1 MGINIT
7 YKGKGRNM
15 KLGIIGAGKIAQ
27 EVLTFI
33 NDIEN
38 IDLVA
43 IAATP
48 RSEEKLKNLSE
59 KYGIDKYYTDYEDL
73 IKNSEVEV
81 VYVALPNN
89 LHYEVMDKALDHG
102 KDIICEKPF
111 TVNINQTL
119 KIFKKAESKDRLVLE
134 AMSNRFI
141 PNAIKVKEEI
151 PKLGKMKIV
160 SFNYSQYSS
169 RYDRFKNDD
178 IAPAFS
184 LENAGGALMD
194 LNIYNIDYAINLF
207 GRPKDVRYFPNI
219 EKSIDT
225 SGICL
230 LDYEDFKVVCIGA
243 KDSSASLINT
253 IQGEE
258 GTIEIPDAL
267 NNFGSY
273 KIKETGGEYESY
285 NQNEDK
291 SRLYYEFVAFEEIIR
306 TRDIKRAEELKE
318 ITLITA
324 EVLNQARIE
333 AGIFFPADSE
343 S

>member
-1 MGINIT
+1 
-7 YKGKGRNM
+7 M
-15 KLGIIGAGKIAQ
+15 KLGIIGAGMIAQ

-33 NDIEN
+33 NEIQG
-38 IDLVA
+38 IDPVA
-43 IAATP
+43 LAATP
-48 RSEEKLKNLSE
+48 RSEDKLRALSE
-59 KYGIDKYYTDYEDL
+59 KYGIGEYYTDYEKLLQNPD
-73 IKNSEVEV
+73 VEV

-89 LHYEVMDKALDHG
+89 LHYEVMDKALEAN

-111 TVNINQTL
+111 TANINQAL
-119 KIFKKAESKDRLVLE
+119 KIFKKAESKGKIVVE

-141 PNAIKVKEEI
+141 PNALKVKEEI
-151 PKLGKMKIV
+151 KKLGKLKIV

-169 RYDRFKNDD
+169 RYDRFREGD

-184 LENAGGALMD
+184 LEYAGGALMD
-194 LNIYNIDYAINLF
+194 LNIYNIDYAVNLF

-225 SGICL
+225 SGVCL

-253 IQGEE
+253 IQGED

-273 KIKETGGEYESY
+273 KIKKTGGNYESH
-285 NQNEDK
+285 NENEEK

-306 TRDIKRAEELKE
+306 KRDMEKVEALKE
-318 ITLITA
+318 NTLITA
-324 EVLNQARIE
+324 EVINQARIE

>member
-1 MGINIT
+1 
-7 YKGKGRNM
+7 M

-33 NDIEN
+33 NKIDG

-48 RSEEKLKNLSE
+48 RSEDKLKNLSE
-59 KYGIDKYYTDYEDL
+59 EYRIDKYYTDYEKLLENPD
-73 IKNSEVEV
+73 VEV

-89 LHYEVMDKALDHG
+89 LHYEVMDKALDFG

-111 TVNINQTL
+111 AANINQAL
-119 KIFKKAESKDRLVLE
+119 KIFKKAEEKNLIVLE

-141 PNAIKVKEEI
+141 PNALKVKEEL
-151 PKLGKMKIV
+151 PKLGKIKIV

-169 RYDRFKNDD
+169 RYDRFKKGD

-184 LENAGGALMD
+184 LGNAGGALMD
-194 LNIYNIDYAINLF
+194 LNIYNIDYVVNLF
-207 GRPKDVRYFPNI
+207 GRPSDVKYYPNI

-225 SGICL
+225 SGVCI

-243 KDSSASLINT
+243 KDSSASLTNT

-273 KIKETGGEYESY
+273 RIKETGGDYEDY
-285 NQNEDK
+285 NLNEDE

-306 TRDIKRAEELKE
+306 TRDMERVEKYKE
-318 ITLITA
+318 NTLITA

-343 S
+343 D

>member
-1 MGINIT
+1 
-7 YKGKGRNM
+7 M
-15 KLGIIGAGKIAQ
+15 KLGIIGAGMIAQ

-33 NDIEN
+33 GEIEN
-38 IDLVA
+38 IEVVA

-48 RSEEKLKNLSE
+48 RSAEKLRNLSE
-59 KYGIDKYYTDYEDL
+59 KYGISKYYTAYEEL
-73 IKNSEVEV
+73 LANPEIEV

-89 LHYEVMDKALDHG
+89 LHYEVMDKALDAG

-111 TVNINQTL
+111 TANVNQAL
-119 KIFKKAESKDRLVLE
+119 KIFKKAEAKGKIILE
-134 AMSNRFI
+134 ATSNRFI
-141 PNAIKVKEEI
+141 PNALRVKEEI
-151 PKLGKMKIV
+151 SKLGKIKIV

-169 RYDRFKNDD
+169 RYDRFKAGD

-230 LDYEDFKVVCIGA
+230 LDYEDFKAVCIGA

-258 GTIEIPDAL
+258 GTIEIPGAI

-273 KIKETGGEYESY
+273 KIKKTGGDYEEF
-285 NQNEDK
+285 NENEEK
-291 SRLYYEFVAFEEIIR
+291 SRLYYEFVEFEKIIR
-306 TRDIKRAEELKE
+306 ARDMERVERLKE

-324 EVLNQARIE
+324 ETLNQARIE
-333 AGIFFPADSE
+333 AGIFFPADRAH
-343 S
+343 

>member
-1 MGINIT
+1 
-7 YKGKGRNM
+7 M

-33 NDIEN
+33 NEIEN

-48 RSEEKLKNLSE
+48 RSEDKLKNLSQ
-59 KYGIDKYYTDYEDL
+59 KYKIDKYYTDYDKLLE
-73 IKNSEVEV
+73 NPEVEV

-89 LHYEVMDKALDHG
+89 LHYEVMDKALDFG

-111 TVNINQTL
+111 TANVNQAL
-119 KIFKKAESKDRLVLE
+119 KIFKKAEEKNLIVLE
-134 AMSNRFI
+134 AMSHRFI
-141 PNAIKVKEEI
+141 PNALKVKEEI
-151 PKLGKMKIV
+151 AKLGKMKIV

-169 RYDRFKNDD
+169 RYDRFKKGD

-184 LENAGGALMD
+184 LGNAGGALMD
-194 LNIYNIDYAINLF
+194 LNVYNIDYVVNLF
-207 GRPKDVRYFPNI
+207 GKPSDVKYYPNI
-219 EKSIDT
+219 DKSIDT
-225 SGICL
+225 SGICV

-243 KDSSASLINT
+243 KDSSASLVNT
-253 IQGEE
+253 IQGED

-273 KIKETGGEYESY
+273 KIKKTGGEYKEF
-285 NQNEDK
+285 NENDDK

-306 TRDIKRAEELKE
+306 NRDMERVEKLKE
-318 ITLITA
+318 NTLITA

-333 AGIFFPADSE
+333 AGIFFPADE
-343 S
+343 EK

>member
-1 MGINIT
+1 
-7 YKGKGRNM
+7 M
-15 KLGIIGAGKIAQ
+15 KLGIIGAGMIAQ

-33 NDIEN
+33 GEIEN
-38 IDLVA
+38 IEVVA

-48 RSEEKLKNLSE
+48 RSAEKLRNLSE
-59 KYGIDKYYTDYEDL
+59 KYGISKYYTAYEEL
-73 IKNSEVEV
+73 LANPEIEV

-89 LHYEVMDKALDHG
+89 LHYEVMDKAIDAG

-111 TVNINQTL
+111 TANVNQAL
-119 KIFKKAESKDRLVLE
+119 KIFKKAEAKGKIILE
-134 AMSNRFI
+134 ATSNRFI
-141 PNAIKVKEEI
+141 PNALRVKEEI
-151 PKLGKMKIV
+151 SKLGKIKIV

-169 RYDRFKNDD
+169 RYDRFKAGD

-194 LNIYNIDYAINLF
+194 LNIYNIDYVINLF

-230 LDYEDFKVVCIGA
+230 LDYEDFKAVCIGA

-258 GTIEIPDAL
+258 GTIEIPGAI

-273 KIKETGGEYESY
+273 KIKKTGGYYEEF
-285 NQNEDK
+285 NENEEK
-291 SRLYYEFVAFEEIIR
+291 SRLYYEFVEFEKIIR
-306 TRDIKRAEELKE
+306 ARDMERVERLKE

-324 EVLNQARIE
+324 ETLNQARIE
-333 AGIFFPADSE
+333 AGIFFPADRAH
-343 S
+343 

>member
-1 MGINIT
+1 
-7 YKGKGRNM
+7 M
-15 KLGIIGAGKIAQ
+15 KLGIIGAGMIAQ

-33 NDIEN
+33 GEIEN
-38 IDLVA
+38 IEVVA

-48 RSEEKLKNLSE
+48 RSAEKLRDLSE
-59 KYGIDKYYTDYEDL
+59 KYGISKYYTAYEEL
-73 IKNSEVEV
+73 LANPEIEV

-89 LHYEVMDKALDHG
+89 LHYEVMDKALDAG

-111 TVNINQTL
+111 TANVNQAL
-119 KIFKKAESKDRLVLE
+119 KIFKKAETKGKIILE
-134 AMSNRFI
+134 ATSNRFI
-141 PNAIKVKEEI
+141 PNALRVKEEI
-151 PKLGKMKIV
+151 SKLGKIKIV

-169 RYDRFKNDD
+169 RYDRFKAGD

-194 LNIYNIDYAINLF
+194 LNIYNIDYVINLF

-230 LDYEDFKVVCIGA
+230 LDYEDFKAVCIGA

-253 IQGEE
+253 IQGEG
-258 GTIEIPDAL
+258 GTIEIPGAI

-273 KIKETGGEYESY
+273 KIKKTGGDYEEF
-285 NQNEDK
+285 NENEEK
-291 SRLYYEFVAFEEIIR
+291 SRLYYEFVEFEKIIR
-306 TRDIKRAEELKE
+306 ARDMERVERLKE

-324 EVLNQARIE
+324 ETLNQARIE
-333 AGIFFPADSE
+333 AGIFFPADRAH
-343 S
+343 

>member
-1 MGINIT
+1 
-7 YKGKGRNM
+7 M
-15 KLGIIGAGKIAQ
+15 KLGMIGAGKIAQ

-33 NDIEN
+33 NEIDR

-48 RSEEKLKNLSE
+48 RSEDKLKNLSE
-59 KYGIDKYYTDYEDL
+59 EYKIDKYYTDYEKL
-73 IKNSEVEV
+73 LANEEVEV

-89 LHYEVMDKALDHG
+89 LHYEVMDKALDYG

-111 TVNINQTL
+111 AANINQAL
-119 KIFKKAESKDRLVLE
+119 KIFKKAEDKDLIVLE

-141 PNAIKVKEEI
+141 PNAVKVKEQLS
-151 PKLGKMKIV
+151 KLGKIKIV

-169 RYDRFKNDD
+169 RYDRFKEGD

-184 LENAGGALMD
+184 LGNAGGALMD
-194 LNIYNIDYAINLF
+194 LNIYNIDYAVNLF
-207 GRPKDVRYFPNI
+207 GKPSDVKYYPNI

-225 SGICL
+225 SGVCV
-230 LDYEDFKVVCIGA
+230 LDYDDFKVVSIGA
-243 KDSSASLINT
+243 KDSSASLVNT
-253 IQGEE
+253 IQGED

-267 NNFGSY
+267 NNFASY
-273 KIKETGGEYESY
+273 KIKKTGGDYKDY
-285 NQNEDK
+285 NGNADK

-306 TRDIKRAEELKE
+306 NRDKKRVDELKDV
-318 ITLITA
+318 TLITS

>member
-1 MGINIT
+1 
-7 YKGKGRNM
+7 M

-33 NDIEN
+33 NEIDG
-38 IDLVA
+38 IDLFA

-48 RSEEKLKNLSE
+48 RSEDKLKKLSE
-59 KYGIDKYYTDYEDL
+59 DYKIANYYTNYEELLENPD
-73 IKNSEVEV
+73 VEV
-81 VYVALPNN
+81 VYIALPNN
-89 LHYEVMDKALDHG
+89 LHYEVMDKALDFG

-111 TVNINQTL
+111 TANVNQAL
-119 KIFKKAESKDRLVLE
+119 KIFKKAEEKNLIVLE

-141 PNAIKVKEEI
+141 PNAVKVKEEI
-151 PKLGKMKIV
+151 SKLGEIKIV

-169 RYDRFKNDD
+169 RYDRFKEGD

-184 LENAGGALMD
+184 LGNAGGALMD
-194 LNIYNIDYAINLF
+194 LNIYNIDYVVNLF
-207 GRPKDVRYFPNI
+207 GRPSDVKYYPNI

-225 SGICL
+225 SGVCV
-230 LDYEDFKVVCIGA
+230 LDYEDFKAVCIGA
-243 KDSSASLINT
+243 KDSSAGFLNS
-253 IQGEE
+253 IQGEG

-267 NNFGSY
+267 NSFGFF
-273 KIKETGGEYESY
+273 KMKETGGDYKEF
-285 NQNEDK
+285 NENADK
-291 SRLYYEFVAFEEIIR
+291 SRLYYEFVAFEEIVR
-306 TRDIKRAEELKE
+306 KRDMERVNELKDV
-318 ITLITA
+318 TLITS

>member
-1 MGINIT
+1 
-7 YKGKGRNM
+7 M

-33 NDIEN
+33 NEIDG

-48 RSEEKLKNLSE
+48 RSEDKLKKLSE
-59 KYGIDKYYTDYEDL
+59 EYGIDKYYTDYQELLANPD
-73 IKNSEVEV
+73 VEV

-89 LHYEVMDKALDHG
+89 LHYEVMDKALDFG

-111 TVNINQTL
+111 TANVNQAL
-119 KIFKKAESKDRLVLE
+119 KIFKKAEDEKLIVVE

-141 PNAIKVKEEI
+141 PNALKVKEEI
-151 PKLGKMKIV
+151 KKLGKMKIV

-169 RYDRFKNDD
+169 RYDRFKEGD

-184 LENAGGALMD
+184 LGSAGGALMD
-194 LNIYNIDYAINLF
+194 LNVYNIDYVVNLF
-207 GRPKDVRYFPNI
+207 GKPSDVKYYPNI
-219 EKSIDT
+219 DKSIDT
-225 SGICL
+225 SGICI

-243 KDSSASLINT
+243 KDSSASLVNT

-267 NNFGSY
+267 NSFGSY
-273 KIKETGGEYESY
+273 MIKETGGDYEEF
-285 NQNEDK
+285 NENDDK

-306 TRDIKRAEELKE
+306 KRDMARVEELKE
-318 ITLITA
+318 KTLITA

-333 AGIFFPADSE
+333 AGIFFPADKE
-343 S
+343 SKKIKQKSNTNFD

>member
-1 MGINIT
+1 
-7 YKGKGRNM
+7 M
-15 KLGIIGAGKIAQ
+15 KLGIIGAGMIAQ

-33 NDIEN
+33 NEIEG
-38 IDLVA
+38 IDPVA

-48 RSEEKLKNLSE
+48 RSENKLRDLSK
-59 KYGIDKYYTDYEDL
+59 KYGISDCYTDYEELLANPD
-73 IKNSEVEV
+73 VEV

-89 LHYEVMDKALDHG
+89 LHYEVMDKALDAG

-111 TVNINQTL
+111 TANINQAL
-119 KIFKKAESKDRLVLE
+119 RIFKKAESKGRIVLE
-134 AMSNRFI
+134 AISNRFI
-141 PNAIKVKEEI
+141 PNAVKVKEEI
-151 PKLGKMKIV
+151 AKLGKLKIV

-169 RYDRFKNDD
+169 RYDRFKKGD

-194 LNIYNIDYAINLF
+194 LNVYNIDYVINLF

-225 SGICL
+225 SGVCV

-243 KDSSASLINT
+243 KDSSASLVNT
-253 IQGEE
+253 IQGED

-267 NNFGSY
+267 NSFGSY
-273 KIKETGGEYESY
+273 KIKKTGGGYQEINE
-285 NQNEDK
+285 NQDK
-291 SRLYYEFVAFEEIIR
+291 SRLYYEFVEFEKILR
-306 TRDIKRAEELKE
+306 TRDMSKVEKLKE

-324 EVLNQARIE
+324 ETLNQARIE
-333 AGIFFPADSE
+333 AGIFYPADRE
-343 S
+343 N

>member
-1 MGINIT
+1 
-7 YKGKGRNM
+7 M

-33 NDIEN
+33 NEIDG

-48 RSEEKLKNLSE
+48 RSEDKLKNLSKE
-59 KYGIDKYYTDYEDL
+59 YKIDKYYTDYVKLLENPD
-73 IKNSEVEV
+73 VEA

-89 LHYEVMDKALDHG
+89 LHYEVMDKALDFG

-111 TVNINQTL
+111 TANVNQAL
-119 KIFKKAESKDRLVLE
+119 KIFKKAEEKNLIVLE

-141 PNAIKVKEEI
+141 PNALKVKEEI
-151 PKLGKMKIV
+151 GKLGNLKIV

-169 RYDRFKNDD
+169 RYDRFKKGD

-184 LENAGGALMD
+184 LGNAGGALMD
-194 LNIYNIDYAINLF
+194 LNVYNIDYAVNLF
-207 GRPKDVRYFPNI
+207 GRPADVKYYPNI

-225 SGICL
+225 SGICI

-243 KDSSASLINT
+243 KDSSASLVNT
-253 IQGEE
+253 IQGED

-273 KIKETGGEYESY
+273 KIKKTGGAYKDY
-285 NQNEDK
+285 NENDDK

-306 TRDIKRAEELKE
+306 KRDMARVEKLKE
-318 ITLITA
+318 NTLITA

-333 AGIFFPADSE
+333 AGIFFPADE
-343 S
+343 GK

>member
-1 MGINIT
+1 
-7 YKGKGRNM
+7 M

-27 EVLTFI
+27 EVLKFI
-33 NDIEN
+33 NTIEN
-38 IDLVA
+38 IETVA

-48 RSEEKLKNLSE
+48 RSEEKLKKLSA
-59 KYGIDKYYTDYEDL
+59 KYEIGKYYTDYEDL
-73 IKNSEVEV
+73 LKNPEVEV

-89 LHYEVMDKALDHG
+89 LHYEVMDKALDYG

-111 TVNINQTL
+111 TANINQAL
-119 KIFKKAESKDRLVLE
+119 KIFKKAESKDRIILE

-141 PNAIKVKEEI
+141 PNAVKVKEEI
-151 PKLGKMKIV
+151 KKLGKIKIV

-169 RYDRFKNDD
+169 RYDRFRQGD

-207 GRPKDVRYFPNI
+207 GRPKDLRYFPNI

-225 SGICL
+225 SGVCL
-230 LDYEDFKVVCIGA
+230 LDYDDFKLVSIGA
-243 KDSSASLINT
+243 KDSTASLVNT
-253 IQGEE
+253 IQGED

-267 NNFGSY
+267 NSFGSY
-273 KIKETGGEYESY
+273 RMMEIGGEYTNY
-285 NQNEDK
+285 NINEDK
-291 SRLYYEFVAFEEIIR
+291 SRLYYEFVEFEKIIR
-306 TRDIKRAEELKE
+306 NKDMERVKELKE
-318 ITLITA
+318 LTLITT
-324 EVLNQARIE
+324 ETINQARIE

-343 S
+343 

>member
-1 MGINIT
+1 
-7 YKGKGRNM
+7 M

-27 EVLTFI
+27 EVLTFLNEI
-33 NDIEN
+33 DG
-38 IDLVA
+38 IDLLA

-48 RSEEKLKNLSE
+48 RSEDKLKKLSE
-59 KYGIDKYYTDYEDL
+59 EYKIDEYYTDYEIL
-73 IKNSEVEV
+73 LENPEVEV

-89 LHYEVMDKALDHG
+89 LHYEVMDKALDFG

-111 TVNINQTL
+111 TANVNQAL
-119 KIFKKAESKDRLVLE
+119 KIFKKAEDKNLIVLE

-141 PNAIKVKEEI
+141 PNALKVKEEI
-151 PKLGKMKIV
+151 AKLGKMKIV

-169 RYDRFKNDD
+169 RYDRFKEGD

-184 LENAGGALMD
+184 LGNAGGALMD
-194 LNIYNIDYAINLF
+194 LNVYNIDYVVNLF
-207 GRPKDVRYFPNI
+207 GRPADVKYYPNI

-225 SGICL
+225 SGICV
-230 LDYEDFKVVCIGA
+230 LDYEDFKAVCIGA
-243 KDSSASLINT
+243 KDSSASLVNT
-253 IQGEE
+253 IQGED

-273 KIKETGGEYESY
+273 KIKQTGGDYKDF
-285 NQNEDK
+285 NENADK

-306 TRDIKRAEELKE
+306 NRDMEKVEKLKE
-318 ITLITA
+318 NTLITA

-333 AGIFFPADSE
+333 AGIFFPADKE
-343 S
+343 N

>member
-1 MGINIT
+1 
-7 YKGKGRNM
+7 M
-15 KLGIIGAGKIAQ
+15 KLGIIGAGMIAQ

-33 NDIEN
+33 GEIEN
-38 IDLVA
+38 IEVVA

-48 RSEEKLKNLSE
+48 RSAEKLRNLSE
-59 KYGIDKYYTDYEDL
+59 KYGISKYYTAYEEL
-73 IKNSEVEV
+73 LANPEIEV

-89 LHYEVMDKALDHG
+89 LHYEVMDKALDAG

-111 TVNINQTL
+111 TANVNQAL
-119 KIFKKAESKDRLVLE
+119 KIFKKAEAKGKIILE
-134 AMSNRFI
+134 ATSNRFI
-141 PNAIKVKEEI
+141 PNALRVKEEI
-151 PKLGKMKIV
+151 SKLGKIKIV

-169 RYDRFKNDD
+169 RYDRFKAGD

-194 LNIYNIDYAINLF
+194 LNIYNIDYVINLF

-230 LDYEDFKVVCIGA
+230 LDYEDFKAVCIGA

-258 GTIEIPDAL
+258 GTIEIPGAI

-273 KIKETGGEYESY
+273 KIKKTGGDYEEF
-285 NQNEDK
+285 NENEEK
-291 SRLYYEFVAFEEIIR
+291 SRLYYEFVEFEKIIR
-306 TRDIKRAEELKE
+306 ARDMERVERLKE

-324 EVLNQARIE
+324 ETLNQARIE
-333 AGIFFPADSE
+333 AGIFFPADRAH
-343 S
+343 

>member
-1 MGINIT
+1 
-7 YKGKGRNM
+7 M
-15 KLGIIGAGKIAQ
+15 KLGIIGAGMIAQ

-33 NDIEN
+33 GEIEN
-38 IDLVA
+38 IEVVA

-48 RSEEKLKNLSE
+48 RSAEKLRNLSE
-59 KYGIDKYYTDYEDL
+59 KYGISKYYTAYEEL
-73 IKNSEVEV
+73 LANPEIEVA
-81 VYVALPNN
+81 YVALPNN
-89 LHYEVMDKALDHG
+89 LHYEVMDKALDAG

-111 TVNINQTL
+111 TANVNQAL
-119 KIFKKAESKDRLVLE
+119 KIFKKAEAKGKIILE
-134 AMSNRFI
+134 ATSNRFI
-141 PNAIKVKEEI
+141 PNALRVKEEI
-151 PKLGKMKIV
+151 SKLGKIKIV

-169 RYDRFKNDD
+169 RYDRFKAGD

-194 LNIYNIDYAINLF
+194 LNIYNIDYVINLF

-230 LDYEDFKVVCIGA
+230 LDYEDFKAVCIGA

-258 GTIEIPDAL
+258 GTIEIPGAI

-273 KIKETGGEYESY
+273 KIKKNGGDYEEF
-285 NQNEDK
+285 NENEEK
-291 SRLYYEFVAFEEIIR
+291 SRLYYEFVEFEKIIR
-306 TRDIKRAEELKE
+306 ARDMERVEKLKE

-324 EVLNQARIE
+324 ETLNQARIE
-333 AGIFFPADSE
+333 AGIFFPADSDH
-343 S
+343 

>member
-1 MGINIT
+1 
-7 YKGKGRNM
+7 M

-33 NDIEN
+33 DKIDG

-48 RSEEKLKNLSE
+48 KSEDKLKKLSEE
-59 KYGIDKYYTDYEDL
+59 YQIDKYYTDYEKL
-73 IKNSEVEV
+73 IADPSVEV

-89 LHYEVMDKALDHG
+89 LHYEVMDKALDSG

-111 TVNINQTL
+111 AANINQAL
-119 KIFKKAESKDRLVLE
+119 KIFKKAEDKDLIVLE

-141 PNAIKVKEEI
+141 PNAMKVKEEI
-151 PKLGKMKIV
+151 GKLGKLKIV

-169 RYDRFKNDD
+169 RYDRFKKGD

-184 LENAGGALMD
+184 LGNAGGALMD
-194 LNIYNIDYAINLF
+194 LNIYNIDYAVNLF
-207 GRPKDVRYFPNI
+207 GRPSDVKYYPNI

-225 SGICL
+225 SGVCI
-230 LDYEDFKVVCIGA
+230 LDYEDFKVVSIGA

-258 GTIEIPDAL
+258 GTIEITDAL
-267 NNFGSY
+267 NSFGSFRM
-273 KIKETGGEYESY
+273 KETGGDYKEY
-285 NQNEDK
+285 NLNEEE

-306 TRDIKRAEELKE
+306 TRDMERVEKYKE
-318 ITLITA
+318 NTLITA

-343 S
+343 D

>member
-1 MGINIT
+1 
-7 YKGKGRNM
+7 M

-33 NDIEN
+33 NEIEE

-48 RSEEKLKNLSE
+48 RSEDKLKGLSE
-59 KYGIDKYYTDYEDL
+59 KYGIENYYTDYNEL
-73 IKNSEVEV
+73 LANSDVEV

-89 LHYEVMDKALDHG
+89 LHYEVMDKALEAN

-111 TVNINQTL
+111 TANINQAL
-119 KIFKKAESKDRLVLE
+119 KIFKKAESKGKIVVE
-134 AMSNRFI
+134 VMSNRFI
-141 PNAIKVKEEI
+141 PNALKVKEEI
-151 PKLGKMKIV
+151 KKLGKLKIV

-169 RYDRFKNDD
+169 RYDRFRKGD

-194 LNIYNIDYAINLF
+194 LNIYNIDYAVNLF

-225 SGICL
+225 SGVCL

-243 KDSSASLINT
+243 KDSSASLTNT
-253 IQGEE
+253 IQGED

-273 KIKETGGEYESY
+273 KIKKTGGNYESH
-285 NQNEDK
+285 NENEEK
-291 SRLYYEFVAFEEIIR
+291 SRLYYEFVAFEEIISK
-306 TRDIKRAEELKE
+306 RDMEKVEALKE
-318 ITLITA
+318 NTLITA
-324 EVLNQARIE
+324 EVINQARIE

>member
-1 MGINIT
+1 
-7 YKGKGRNM
+7 M

-33 NDIEN
+33 NEIDG

-48 RSEEKLKNLSE
+48 RSEDKLKKLSE
-59 KYGIDKYYTDYEDL
+59 EYKIDKYYTDYEKL
-73 IKNSEVEV
+73 LANEEVEV

-89 LHYEVMDKALDHG
+89 LHYEVMDKALDFG

-111 TVNINQTL
+111 AANVNQAL
-119 KIFKKAESKDRLVLE
+119 KIFKKAEDKDLIVLE

-141 PNAIKVKEEI
+141 PNAVKVKEQLS
-151 PKLGKMKIV
+151 KLGKIKIV

-169 RYDRFKNDD
+169 RYDRFKEGD

-184 LENAGGALMD
+184 LGNAGGALMD
-194 LNIYNIDYAINLF
+194 LNIYNIDYAVNLF
-207 GRPKDVRYFPNI
+207 GKPSDVKYYPNI

-225 SGICL
+225 SGVCV
-230 LDYEDFKVVCIGA
+230 LDYDDFKVVSIGA
-243 KDSSASLINT
+243 KDSSASLVNT
-253 IQGEE
+253 IQGED

-273 KIKETGGEYESY
+273 KIKKTGGDYKDY
-285 NQNEDK
+285 NENADK

-306 TRDIKRAEELKE
+306 NRDKKRVDELKDV
-318 ITLITA
+318 TLITS
-324 EVLNQARIE
+324 EVLSQARIE

>member
-1 MGINIT
+1 
-7 YKGKGRNM
+7 M
-15 KLGIIGAGKIAQ
+15 KLGIIGAGMIAQ

-33 NDIEN
+33 GEIEN
-38 IDLVA
+38 IEVVA

-48 RSEEKLKNLSE
+48 RSAEKLRDLSE
-59 KYGIDKYYTDYEDL
+59 KYGISKYYTAYEDL
-73 IKNSEVEV
+73 LANPEIEV

-89 LHYEVMDKALDHG
+89 LHYEVMDKALDAG

-111 TVNINQTL
+111 TANVNQAL
-119 KIFKKAESKDRLVLE
+119 KIFKKAEAKGKIILE
-134 AMSNRFI
+134 ATSNRFI
-141 PNAIKVKEEI
+141 PNALRVKEEI
-151 PKLGKMKIV
+151 SKLGKIKIV

-169 RYDRFKNDD
+169 RYDRFKAGD

-194 LNIYNIDYAINLF
+194 LNIYNIDYVINLF

-230 LDYEDFKVVCIGA
+230 LDYEDFKAVCIGA

-258 GTIEIPDAL
+258 GTIEIPGAI

-273 KIKETGGEYESY
+273 KIKKTGGDYEEF
-285 NQNEDK
+285 NENEEK
-291 SRLYYEFVAFEEIIR
+291 SRLYYEFVEFEKIIR
-306 TRDIKRAEELKE
+306 ARDMERVERLKE

-324 EVLNQARIE
+324 ETLNQARIE
-333 AGIFFPADSE
+333 AGIFFPADRAH
-343 S
+343 

>member
-1 MGINIT
+1 
-7 YKGKGRNM
+7 M

-33 NDIEN
+33 NDI
-38 IDLVA
+38 DGTRLVA

-48 RSEEKLKNLSE
+48 RSEGKLKNLSQE
-59 KYGIDKYYTDYEDL
+59 YKIDKYYTDYEEL
-73 IKNSEVEV
+73 LENPEVEV

-89 LHYEVMDKALDHG
+89 LHYEVMDKALDFG

-111 TVNINQTL
+111 TANVNQAL
-119 KIFKKAESKDRLVLE
+119 KIFKKAEEKNLILLE

-141 PNAIKVKEEI
+141 PNALKVKEEI
-151 PKLGKMKIV
+151 AKLGKMKIV

-169 RYDRFKNDD
+169 RYDRFKEGD

-184 LENAGGALMD
+184 LGNAGGALMD
-194 LNIYNIDYAINLF
+194 LNVYNIDYVINLF
-207 GRPKDVRYFPNI
+207 GRPSDVKYYPNI
-219 EKSIDT
+219 DKSIDT
-225 SGICL
+225 SGICI

-243 KDSSASLINT
+243 KDSSASLVNT
-253 IQGEE
+253 IQGED

-267 NNFGSY
+267 NNFESY
-273 KIKETGGEYESY
+273 KIKQTGGDYKDY
-285 NQNEDK
+285 NENDDK

-306 TRDIKRAEELKE
+306 NRDMERVEKLKE
-318 ITLITA
+318 NTLITA

-333 AGIFFPADSE
+333 AGIFFPADKE
-343 S
+343 N

>member
-1 MGINIT
+1 
-7 YKGKGRNM
+7 M

-33 NDIEN
+33 NE
-38 IDLVA
+38 IDGMDLLA

-48 RSEEKLKNLSE
+48 RSEGKLKNLSQE
-59 KYGIDKYYTDYEDL
+59 YKIDKYYTDYVKLLE
-73 IKNSEVEV
+73 NPEVEV

-89 LHYEVMDKALDHG
+89 LHYEVMDKALDFG

-111 TVNINQTL
+111 TANVNQAL
-119 KIFKKAESKDRLVLE
+119 KIFKKAEEKNLILLE

-141 PNAIKVKEEI
+141 PNALKVKEEI
-151 PKLGKMKIV
+151 AKLGKMKIV

-169 RYDRFKNDD
+169 RYDRFKEGD

-184 LENAGGALMD
+184 LGNAGGALMD
-194 LNIYNIDYAINLF
+194 LNVYNIDYVINLF
-207 GRPKDVRYFPNI
+207 GRPSDVKYYPNI
-219 EKSIDT
+219 DKSIDT
-225 SGICL
+225 SGICV

-243 KDSSASLINT
+243 KDSSASLVNT
-253 IQGEE
+253 IQGED

-273 KIKETGGEYESY
+273 KIKQTGGDYKDY
-285 NQNEDK
+285 NENADK

-306 TRDIKRAEELKE
+306 NRDMERVEKLKE
-318 ITLITA
+318 NTLITA
-324 EVLNQARIE
+324 EVLNQVRIE
-333 AGIFFPADSE
+333 AGIFFPADKE
-343 S
+343 N

>member
-1 MGINIT
+1 
-7 YKGKGRNM
+7 M

-33 NDIEN
+33 NKIDG

-48 RSEEKLKNLSE
+48 RSEDKLKDLSE
-59 KYGIDKYYTDYEDL
+59 KYGIESYYTDYNELLANPD
-73 IKNSEVEV
+73 VEV

-89 LHYEVMDKALDHG
+89 LHYEVMDKALEAN

-111 TVNINQTL
+111 TANINQAL
-119 KIFKKAESKDRLVLE
+119 KIFKKAESKGKIVLE

-141 PNAIKVKEEI
+141 PNALKVKEEI
-151 PKLGKMKIV
+151 KKLGKLKIV

-169 RYDRFKNDD
+169 RYDRFREGD

-184 LENAGGALMD
+184 LEYAGGALMD
-194 LNIYNIDYAINLF
+194 LNIYNIDYAVNLF

-225 SGICL
+225 SGVCI

-243 KDSSASLINT
+243 KDSSASLTNT
-253 IQGEE
+253 IQGED

-273 KIKETGGEYESY
+273 KIKKTGGKYESH
-285 NQNEDK
+285 NENEDK

-306 TRDIKRAEELKE
+306 KRDMEKVEALKE
-318 ITLITA
+318 NTLITA
-324 EVLNQARIE
+324 EVINQARIE

-343 S
+343 N

>member
-1 MGINIT
+1 
-7 YKGKGRNM
+7 M
-15 KLGIIGAGKIAQ
+15 KLGIIGAGMIAQ

-33 NDIEN
+33 NQIEG
-38 IDLVA
+38 IDTVA

-48 RSEEKLKNLSE
+48 RSEDKLKNLSE
-59 KYGIDKYYTDYEDL
+59 KYGIGEYYTDYEKLLANPD
-73 IKNSEVEV
+73 VEV

-89 LHYEVMDKALDHG
+89 LHYEVMDKALDAG

-111 TVNINQTL
+111 AANVNQAL
-119 KIFKKAESKDRLVLE
+119 KIFKKAESKGKIVLE

-141 PNAIKVKEEI
+141 PNALKVKEEI
-151 PKLGKMKIV
+151 KKLGKLKIV

-169 RYDRFKNDD
+169 RYDRFREGD

-184 LENAGGALMD
+184 LEYAGGALMD
-194 LNIYNIDYAINLF
+194 LNIYNIDYAVNLF

-225 SGICL
+225 SGVCI
-230 LDYEDFKVVCIGA
+230 LDYEDFKLVSIGA
-243 KDSSASLINT
+243 KDSSASLTNT
-253 IQGEE
+253 IQGED

-273 KIKETGGEYESY
+273 KIKKTGGEYEKINE
-285 NQNEDK
+285 NQDK
-291 SRLYYEFVAFEEIIR
+291 SRLYYEFVEFEKIIR
-306 TRDIKRAEELKE
+306 TRDMDRVEKLKE

-324 EVLNQARIE
+324 ETLNQARIE
-333 AGIFFPADSE
+333 AGIFFPADRE
-343 S
+343 N